1 MRNGEMMNLRM
12 TRLEMCDLMLA
23 TTNIVVEART
33 EMNDPDTTETR
44 KKILEGTIEKWT
56 TLHDKISEQIKQ
68 FDEEYDRAQQEAE
81 TARKDYRLEKFDAKC
96 NRWCDYGQLPVNDI
110 LSVIKG
116 YSKADYSEH
125 PEIMPTTDDEFEGM
139 YIKKG
144 VQSFYVVKAI

>member
-44 KKILEGTIEKWT
+44 KKILEGTIKKWT

-68 FDEEYDRAQQEAE
+68 FDEEYERTHKAE
-81 TARKDYRLEKFDAKC
+81 
-96 NRWCDYGQLPVNDI
+96 
-110 LSVIKG
+110 
-116 YSKADYSEH
+116 
-125 PEIMPTTDDEFEGM
+125 
-139 YIKKG
+139 
-144 VQSFYVVKAI
+144 